1 MTVSKKLVT
10 PDIAMYMLA
19 FSTLYFPKVDLGRE
33 MELHAVAN
41 QGYTSSGYY
50 ITSYTIKYSV
60 DGNSFYDVSNGTSTM
75 VNIYTSFNQVKTAFL
90 L

>member
-1 MTVSKKLVT
+1 MTVSKKLILV
-10 PDIAMYMLA
+10 IILQILYVHVFSNMY
-19 FSTLYFPKVDLGRE
+19 YPKVDLGRE

-60 DGNSFYDVSNGTSTM
+60 DGNSFHDVSNGTSTM
-75 VNIYTSFNQVKTAFL
+75 VNVHR
-90 L
+90 

>member
-1 MTVSKKLVT
+1 MTVFRKLVLHQ
-10 PDIAMYMLA
+10 ILLHVHV

-60 DGNSFYDVSNGTSTM
+60 DGNSFHDVSNGTSTM
-75 VNIYTSFNQVKTAFL
+75 VNVHR
-90 L
+90 